1 MKKPNKEKSNDI
13 IKLFLTLFIIIII
26 SLAFGYFLRS
36 TSKPKLQTEYSN
48 GFTFTKVGNFWY
60 TTIKNPIVNQE
71 YNIDFRYAPSQVR
84 NIIVTGNPDNFFVL
98 LKQGNLTA
106 SYITFDLDNNVS
118 SAVTLAAADLSKLLK
133 VINGI
138 TLVAA
143 CTSNQT
149 TACYERPIVTCENQ
163 EDRALVIYLKQSTA
177 PRISMTKNC
186 LTIEGENEDLVR
198 AYTKLL
204 FLWYN
209 IL

>member
-1 MKKPNKEKSNDI
+1 MNKAKDKGAKDI
-13 IKLFLTLFIIIII
+13 AKLFVTLFIIIII

-36 TSKPKLQTEYSN
+36 TSKPKLETEYSN
-48 GFTFTKVGNFWY
+48 GFTFMKVGKFWY

-71 YNIDFRYAPSQVR
+71 YNIDFRYAPSHVR
-84 NIIVTGNPDNFFVL
+84 NITVIGNPDNFFVL

-106 SYITFDLDNNVS
+106 SYLTFDFDNNVS

-133 VINGI
+133 VINGVM
-138 TLVAA
+138 LVAA
-143 CTSNQT
+143 CTSNRT
-149 TACYERPIVTCENQ
+149 TVCNERPIVTCENQ
-163 EDRALVIYLKQSTA
+163 EDRALVIYIKQSNA
-177 PRISMTKNC
+177 PRISMIKNC
-186 LTIEGENEDLVR
+186 LTIEGNDEDLVR